1 MVNPLYRGL
10 VLIVVTGLLGACS
23 LFPSKY
29 DDNQKLAE
37 ARQTY
42 RARMAKEVEVMV
54 AQPWVTICRQFTAGI
69 GNREWVR
76 GTVVEAESAKIKVRI
91 DDPGQFSHNVDG
103 VEIQRGVMI
112 VDAADSWIP
121 CQ

>member
-29 DDNQKLAE
+29 DDNQRLMD

-54 AQPWVTICRQFTAGI
+54 AQPGVTICRQFTAGI

-91 DDPGQFSHNVDG
+91 DDPGQFSYNVDG

-112 VDAADSWIP
+112 VDATDSWIP